1 MTFVIVHRAGRC
13 HHPKL
18 HILSRQTQPWERHE
32 RLASGEF
39 VYSNVIAL
47 VFLSAFFLFDLSTT
61 EKARANPLV
70 AIKDGQLSW
79 AGLGMCV
86 NGLYELQ
93 HPAAGKVVSQLWST
107 NTFWLVVAVLVFH
120 ALIAAAGPVFPTKKC
135 SFTGGLK
142 TLRHYRVLLA
152 SAILTI
158 AAGWLYSDIH
168 LTTQG

>member
-1 MTFVIVHRAGRC
+1 MNDWHLVNLFIPTLL
-13 HHPKL
+13 P
-18 HILSRQTQPWERHE
+18 
-32 RLASGEF
+32 
-39 VYSNVIAL
+39 L